1 MFKQKLVFCSQKI
14 NKNQIKREN
23 RRGVEHVIIPSFTLP
38 PDIVMNGGLYPAT
51 EVEKSFKS
59 LNRTPVTIG
68 HPELD
73 GMYVSANDPEID
85 FDYRFGAFNENAT
98 QMGDG
103 RVSVDKVINV
113 QKAMMSEKGKR
124 LLDRVNELETSESP
138 RPMHTSVGVFVDAE
152 ELEKPITNGDG
163 KEYGWIA
170 RNMIFDHDAILLD
183 EIGAATPEQ
192 GTGIGINAENI
203 KVEHFI
209 LNEMFGD
216 NSIQVDKTELTSET
230 TIVTNEDNA
239 MRDAI
244 IANLK
249 NLGVEVQEDITDTDL
264 LAKYNEAI
272 TVDTDEGNDEKIDVN
287 SDLTDTVKA
296 QADEIAELKANA
308 QAEKDAKVSEKITA
322 IIANEKYASI
332 SESALKAIH
341 ANNAEDFD
349 NMFNESIPS
358 YGLGSTTEIGKEEDG
373 FSFSTNVSDL
383 PE

>member
-14 NKNQIKREN
+14 NKNSIRREN

-38 PDIVMNGGLYPAT
+38 PNIVMNGGLYPSQ

-59 LNRTPVTIG
+59 LNRTPVTIE

-73 GMYVSANDPEID
+73 GQYVSANDPEID
-85 FDYRFGAFNENAT
+85 FEYRFGAFNENAT
-98 QMGDG
+98 QLDDG
-103 RVSVDKVINV
+103 RISVDKVINV

-124 LLDRVNELETSESP
+124 LLDRVNELETSDSP

-152 ELEKPITNGDG
+152 ELDAPMTNASGQ
-163 KEYGWIA
+163 EYGWVA

-183 EIGAATPEQ
+183 NVGAATPEQ
-192 GTGIGINAENI
+192 GTGIGINAEQI

-209 LNEMFGD
+209 VNETPD
-216 NSIQVDKTELTSET
+216 KSIQDDLSELIET

-244 IANLK
+244 IANLEK
-249 NLGVEVQEDITDTDL
+249 MDIGVKDDISDSDL

-272 TVDTDEGNDEKIDVN
+272 TVDSKEGNDDASIDVN
-287 SDLTDTVKA
+287 TDLADTVKA
-296 QADEIAELKANA
+296 QANEIAELKANA
-308 QAEKDAKVSEKITA
+308 KAEADAKVSEKIKT

-349 NMFNESIPS
+349 SMYTESIPS
-358 YGLGSTTEIGKEEDG
+358 YGIGSTTD
-373 FSFSTNVSDL
+373 FSTEENKLSLNTEIADL